1 MKFQI
6 NSRFQDDYKKYFKGF
21 HRDFMKIS
29 KTFYK
34 NFIKISWRFH
44 KDYKKI
50 SVDFKNCKKYGEI
63 KKKIQNSP
71 DAEQEQEQEQQRS
84 CKDLEFHSR
93 SKMYL

>member
-63 KKKIQNSP
+63 AKNSKILNTQNKNKNKNN
-71 DAEQEQEQEQQRS
+71 
-84 CKDLEFHSR
+84 KDPVRISSFTR
-93 SKMYL
+93 DQKQ